1 MKVVDNFLDSTE
13 LAYVKKSILG
23 HEMVWSYSDT
33 KVLDEDVDLRATQFY
48 HLFCQFYYPS
58 KMIDYI
64 KPIGKKID
72 MTAISRIK
80 ANLEVYQGDERYYSK
95 FHYDYVNPKTG
106 KPRKEM
112 KVGIFYLNTNN
123 GYTEFE
129 DGTIVRSIE
138 NRFVEFTGDTLH
150 RGVSSTDVKK
160 RIVINFNYF

>member
-1 MKVVDNFLDSTE
+1 MS
-13 LAYVKKSILG
+13 
-23 HEMVWSYSDT
+23 
-33 KVLDEDVDLRATQFY
+33 
-48 HLFCQFYYPS
+48 
-58 KMIDYI
+58 
-64 KPIGKKID
+64 
-72 MTAISRIK
+72 AISRIK

-138 NRFVEFTGDTLH
+138 NRFVEFTGDILH
-150 RGVSSTDVKK
+150 RGVSSTDVKR

>member
-33 KVLDEDVDLRATQFY
+33 KVMDEDTDLRATQFY
-48 HLFCQFYYPS
+48 HLFCQFYHPS
-58 KMIDYI
+58 RVIDYI

-123 GYTEFE
+123 GYTLFE
-129 DGTIVRSIE
+129 NGDKVSSVR
-138 NRFVEFTGDTLH
+138 NRFLKFPANTKHTGTNC
-150 RGVSSTDVKK
+150 K
-160 RIVINFNYF
+160 